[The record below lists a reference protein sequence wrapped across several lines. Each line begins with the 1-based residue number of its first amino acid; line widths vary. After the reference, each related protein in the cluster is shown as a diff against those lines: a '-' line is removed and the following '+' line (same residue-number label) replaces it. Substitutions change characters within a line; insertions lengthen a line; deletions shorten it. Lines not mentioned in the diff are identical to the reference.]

1 MPFLRL
7 PQGAH
12 HGSSSLHFHRR
23 ITCLSSPLGSL
34 RVGRHCHSCVLSPLD
49 TRQEGASKR
58 CWQQV
63 ECAKGSEPGALGT
76 MNQVHKTETLWS
88 CLLETKESNVLCY
101 SHCFVDMF
109 LEMCVWLCSL
119 ITSLLRM
126 KRNGNKSL
134 AQVCADGFRFLTQV
148 FPSSFFFLL
157 WPYSLWHLLLTM
169 ERRLHMSQAL
179 CETLWHVCPPLILKT
194 ISRIRFWVV
203 SLF

>member
-1 MPFLRL
+1 MLATGRVR
-7 PQGAH
+7 QGI
-12 HGSSSLHFHRR
+12 R
-23 ITCLSSPLGSL
+23 
-34 RVGRHCHSCVLSPLD
+34 
-49 TRQEGASKR
+49 TRGT
-58 CWQQV
+58 WDN
-63 ECAKGSEPGALGT
+63 EPGPQNRDTLVLPTGDQGVKCSVLFPLLCWHVLGD
-76 MNQVHKTETLWS
+76 V
-88 CLLETKESNVLCY
+88 C
-101 SHCFVDMF
+101 
-109 LEMCVWLCSL
+109 WLCSL
-119 ITSLLRM
+119 ITNLLRM

-169 ERRLHMSQAL
+169 ERRLHISQAL